1 MLCLYGDNVVV
12 LTPDRDLESTRLAT
26 GSVYSEIRKMTSG
39 KLPAGIRERETYLPK
54 HSPNGVILHDEMR
67 TLMSNAERWF
77 AADGTRRRVVGRLE
91 EPEGVVS
98 PEAQA
103 QAPPHQQPPEQG
115 PEGEQRWLVVYAS
128 DGRGVGDE
136 MAIGADVQRLFVGG
150 KEFSMFSD
158 DGREVLCRGVRHED
172 FHLVQRAAL
181 AGVNV
186 EPPAERD
193 LRILPVIFDSA
204 GERWRTVSE
213 AVPEFEDVEFDDYP
227 LQGPRT
233 VSHDT
238 RQLRRLGLDFVQHHE
253 SWLKKSGVR
262 PTDRSVHEHSSVC
275 RALNLMMC
283 YDQLNLPAIA
293 AAEALNRRRT
303 LIEHAHQGRPDAPS
317 YEGAEDFLGVRES
330 ADGSIVD
337 PALAAFAAKRQATK
351 AEVMKQTRLASEEK
365 RLSRKG
371 EGKGNKE
378 KEDGGKAPGKP

>member
-67 TLMSNAERWF
+67 TLMSNAERRF

-204 GERWRTVSE
+204 EERWRTVSE

-227 LQGPRT
+227 LQGS
-233 VSHDT
+233 SHC
-238 RQLRRLGLDFVQHHE
+238 Q
-253 SWLKKSGVR
+253 S
-262 PTDRSVHEHSSVC
+262 
-275 RALNLMMC
+275 
-283 YDQLNLPAIA
+283 
-293 AAEALNRRRT
+293 
-303 LIEHAHQGRPDAPS
+303 
-317 YEGAEDFLGVRES
+317 
-330 ADGSIVD
+330 
-337 PALAAFAAKRQATK
+337 
-351 AEVMKQTRLASEEK
+351 
-365 RLSRKG
+365 
-371 EGKGNKE
+371 
-378 KEDGGKAPGKP
+378 